1 MNCLKNKIISICN
14 NIYKQLGPGH
24 NENIY
29 HKALM
34 YELCNLHIKVDT
46 EKHIYVKYMDL
57 CNVEH
62 TLVSERI
69 DLYLHEDINSPFD
82 DLKNSPIILELKAIS
97 KTISSMEDYQVI
109 KYFREL
115 YKEKTYPK
123 YGIIINFQQP
133 SNKFIMT
140 NAVDYRIV
148 NNDFIK

>member
-14 NIYKQLGPGH
+14 NIYKQLGAGH

-34 YELCNLHIKVDT
+34 YELNNLHIKADT
-46 EKHIYVKYMDL
+46 EKHIYVKYIDL
-57 CNVEH
+57 NNIEH

-69 DLYLHEDINSPFD
+69 DIYLHKDINSSFT
-82 DLKNSPIILELKAIS
+82 DLQNSPIIIELKAIS
-97 KTISSMEDYQVI
+97 KSLNNIEDFQVI

-115 YKEKTYPK
+115 YKENTYPK

-140 NAVDYRIV
+140 NEVDYRII
-148 NNDFIK
+148 NNDFLK